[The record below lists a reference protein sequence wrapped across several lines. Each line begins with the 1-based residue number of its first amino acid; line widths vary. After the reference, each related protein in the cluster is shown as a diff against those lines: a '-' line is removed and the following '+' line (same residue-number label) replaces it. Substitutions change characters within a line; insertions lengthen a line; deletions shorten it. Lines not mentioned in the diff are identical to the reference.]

1 MWTFLFWEFM
11 AVSWWLCCFRGV
23 VTLEVNIVKR
33 KWFFHFC
40 GYSVGECCD
49 LFVYV
54 HEESVAFPS
63 ANFSNGIVWDPIDVH
78 GHSAAS
84 AETV

>member
-1 MWTFLFWEFM
+1 M
-11 AVSWWLCCFRGV
+11 
-23 VTLEVNIVKR
+23 
-33 KWFFHFC
+33 
-40 GYSVGECCD
+40 
-49 LFVYV
+49 YV